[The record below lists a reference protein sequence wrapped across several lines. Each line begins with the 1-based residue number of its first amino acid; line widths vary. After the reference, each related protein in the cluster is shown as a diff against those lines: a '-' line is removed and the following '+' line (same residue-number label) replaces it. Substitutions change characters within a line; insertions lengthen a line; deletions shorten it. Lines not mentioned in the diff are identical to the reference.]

1 MPFMGCSCD
10 SAVLWWWGTAQR
22 TMTRTFGI
30 RYVGSPWLNTS
41 ITCTHKEALQ
51 FAYGEDERPIEITTS
66 DKAGNTVI
74 VDVVR

>member
-1 MPFMGCSCD
+1 
-10 SAVLWWWGTAQR
+10 
-22 TMTRTFGI
+22 MTHTFGI

-41 ITCTHKEALQ
+41 ITCTHKQALE

-66 DKAGNTVI
+66 DKAGNTVV